1 LQLKIGIACYPTF
14 GGSGVV
20 ATELGISLAAR
31 GHEVHFVTY
40 EQPTRLQ
47 GFYENVYFHN
57 VDVMP
62 YPLFTYPPYSLALAA
77 KMAEVA
83 RYADLDVLHVHYA
96 VPHAT
101 SALLTKQMIA
111 PRPIGIVTT
120 LHGTDITLVGSNPS
134 YLPVTRF
141 SIERSDAVT
150 AVSDWLRQ
158 QTVRKLGVERPIEV
172 IHNFVDSERFK
183 PDRKECLLERFA
195 PAGEKILMH
204 TSNFRPLKRT
214 ADLLD
219 IFDAV
224 RDRADVKMILVGDG
238 PDRAEL
244 EARARAKDR
253 SDDIVFLGNYAAIE
267 ELLPCADVFLLP
279 SSNESFGLAALEA
292 MSCGVPVVASRVG
305 GLPEVVDHGK
315 TGYLLRV
322 GDAGAMAE
330 AAIGIVTS
338 EDLRKKM
345 GAGARA
351 HAIKKFNV
359 DSITRQYE
367 QVYERLVEG
376 S

>member
-1 LQLKIGIACYPTF
+1 MQLKIGIACYPTF

-47 GFYENVYFHN
+47 GFHENVYFHN

-150 AVSDWLRQ
+150 AVSDWLRR
-158 QTVRKLGVERPIEV
+158 QTIRKLGVERPIEV
-172 IHNFVDSERFK
+172 VHNFVDPERFK

-195 PAGEKILMH
+195 PRGEKILMH

-224 RDRADVKMILVGDG
+224 RDRADVKLILVGDG

-253 SDDIVFLGNYAAIE
+253 GDDIVFLGNYAAIE
-267 ELLPCADVFLLP
+267 ELLPCADVMLMP
-279 SSNESFGLAALEA
+279 SSSESFGLAALEA

-315 TGYLLRV
+315 TGYLLSV
-322 GDAGAMAE
+322 GDARAMAE
-330 AAIGIVTS
+330 AAIGIVTND
-338 EDLRKKM
+338 DLRKTM
-345 GAGARA
+345 GAAARA
-351 HAIKKFNV
+351 HAIEKFHV
-359 DSITRQYE
+359 DAITRRYE
-367 QVYERLVEG
+367 QVYERLVAG

>member
-1 LQLKIGIACYPTF
+1 MQLKIGIACYPTF

-47 GFYENVYFHN
+47 GFHENVYFHN

-101 SALLTKQMIA
+101 SAFLTKQMIA
-111 PRPIGIVTT
+111 PRPIRIVTT

-150 AVSDWLRQ
+150 AVSDWLRR
-158 QTVRKLGVERPIEV
+158 QTIRKLGVERPIEV
-172 IHNFVDSERFK
+172 VHNFVDPERFK

-195 PAGEKILMH
+195 PRGEKILMH

-224 RDRADVKMILVGDG
+224 RDRADVKLILVGDG

-253 SDDIVFLGNYAAIE
+253 GDDIVFLGNYAAIE
-267 ELLPCADVFLLP
+267 ELLPCADVMLMP
-279 SSNESFGLAALEA
+279 SSSESFGLAALEA

-315 TGYLLRV
+315 TGYLLSV
-322 GDAGAMAE
+322 GDARAMAE
-330 AAIGIVTS
+330 AAIGIVTND
-338 EDLRKKM
+338 DLRKTM
-345 GAGARA
+345 GAAARA
-351 HAIKKFNV
+351 HAIEKFHV
-359 DSITRQYE
+359 DAITRRYE
-367 QVYERLVEG
+367 QVYERLVAG